1 MFRPLAALF
10 PATMF
15 ATALTALLVVPASAQ
30 QLVQRRD
37 LSYALALSIATG
49 AIDACKALG
58 LSTSAAVVVDRAGE
72 TIVAA
77 RDDNARPHAMEAAR
91 RKAYTARTFGVTTT
105 EFSKEIPARPSR
117 REQTMLPHVTALN
130 GGVPIKLGNEVIG
143 GVGVAGS
150 PGKDEECASA
160 GLAKVQQALQ

>member
-1 MFRPLAALF
+1 MFRPLALVTA
-10 PATMF
+10 A
-15 ATALTALLVVPASAQ
+15 ALTATLALPASAQ

-37 LSYALALSIATG
+37 LSYAMALAITTG
-49 AIDACKALG
+49 AVEACKALG
-58 LSTSAAVVVDRAGE
+58 FHSSAVVVVDRAGE

-77 RDDNARPHAMEAAR
+77 RDDSARPHALEAAR

-105 EFSKEIPARPSR
+105 EFSKEIPTRPSR
-117 REQTMLPHVTALN
+117 REQTLLPNVSALN

-160 GLAKVQQALQ
+160 GLEKVRQALQ

>member
-1 MFRPLAALF
+1 VFRPIAVLLTTTA
-10 PATMF
+10 F
-15 ATALTALLVVPASAQ
+15 ATTFVAPASAQ

-37 LSYALALSIATG
+37 LSYAVALAIATG
-49 AIDACKALG
+49 AVEACKALG
-58 LSTSAAVVVDRAGE
+58 FHSSAVAVVDRAGD
-72 TIVAA
+72 TLVAV
-77 RDDNARPHAMEAAR
+77 RDDQSRPHAMEAAR

-105 EFSKEIPARPSR
+105 EFSKEIPTRPSR
-117 REQTMLPHVTALN
+117 REQTLLPNVTALN

-160 GLAKVQQALQ
+160 GLEKVKAALQ

>member
-1 MFRPLAALF
+1 MIRPLAALL
-10 PATMF
+10 TTTVF
-15 ATALTALLVVPASAQ
+15 ATALTASLAAPVSAQ

-58 LSTSAAVVVDRAGE
+58 LSATAAVVVDRAGE

-77 RDDNARPHAMEAAR
+77 RDDNARPHALEAAR
-91 RKAYTARTFGVTTT
+91 RQAYTARTFGVTTT
-105 EFSKEIPARPSR
+105 EFSKEIPTRPSR
-117 REQTMLPHVTALN
+117 REQTQLPHVTALD
-130 GGVPIKLGNEVIG
+130 GGVPIKLGNDVIG

-150 PGKDEECASA
+150 PGKDEQCANA
-160 GLAKVQQALQ
+160 GLEKVKAALE

>member
-1 MFRPLAALF
+1 
-10 PATMF
+10 
-15 ATALTALLVVPASAQ
+15 LTALLTTTTLAAFLTLPASAQ

-37 LSYALALSIATG
+37 LSYGLALAIATG

-105 EFSKEIPARPSR
+105 EFSKEIPNRPSR
-117 REQTMLPHVTALN
+117 TAQTLLPNVTALN
-130 GGVPIKLGNEVIG
+130 GGVPIRLGNEVIG

-150 PGKDEECASA
+150 PGKDEECAMA
-160 GLAKVQQALQ
+160 GLEKVKQALQ

>member
-1 MFRPLAALF
+1 MIRPLALIA
-10 PATMF
+10 ATV
-15 ATALTALLVVPASAQ
+15 LTALLVVPASAQ

-37 LSYALALSIATG
+37 LSYAMALAIATG

-58 LSTSAAVVVDRAGE
+58 FSTSAAVVVDRAGE
-72 TIVAA
+72 TLVAA

-91 RKAYTARTFGVTTT
+91 RKAYTARTFAVTTV
-105 EFSKEIPARPSR
+105 EFAKEIPTRPSR
-117 REQTMLPHVTALN
+117 REQTMLPNVTALD

-150 PGKDEECASA
+150 PGKDEECSKA

>member
-1 MFRPLAALF
+1 MIRPLATLLT
-10 PATMF
+10 ATVF
-15 ATALTALLVVPASAQ
+15 ATALTAAPASAQ

-37 LSYALALSIATG
+37 LSYAMALAIATG

-77 RDDNARPHAMEAAR
+77 RDDNARPHALEAAR

-105 EFSKEIPARPSR
+105 AFSNEIATRPSR